1 MNHIIIYDISDIYFQ
16 TFFVHVKAKNIFIH
30 PKYSGYSA
38 CLEGTAKEIKACE
51 LALKA
56 IGNHDLCMIQ
66 TYLGHQKPKVW
77 APICL
82 PDENWKH
89 GEACHVSG
97 WGASNPI
104 TGSIRLN
111 SRVHWTPQVQASKR
125 LVKACNCILCR
136 ADILTKF

>member
-1 MNHIIIYDISDIYFQ
+1 
-16 TFFVHVKAKNIFIH
+16 
-30 PKYSGYSA
+30 
-38 CLEGTAKEIKACE
+38 
-51 LALKA
+51 
-56 IGNHDLCMIQ
+56 MIR

-82 PDENWKH
+82 PDKNWKH

-111 SRVHWTPQVQASKR
+111 SPVKLTFRVLGLSR
-125 LVKACNCILCR
+125 LQYGFRLRPKSISWIHER
-136 ADILTKF
+136 IQFEYIW

>member
-1 MNHIIIYDISDIYFQ
+1 
-16 TFFVHVKAKNIFIH
+16 
-30 PKYSGYSA
+30 
-38 CLEGTAKEIKACE
+38 
-51 LALKA
+51 
-56 IGNHDLCMIQ
+56 MIR

-82 PDENWKH
+82 PDKNWKH

-111 SRVHWTPQVQASKR
+111 NTVKLTFRVQDQNKPRASRLR
-125 LVKACNCILCR
+125 LQYEFRLKTEKYFL
-136 ADILTKF
+136 DS

>member
-1 MNHIIIYDISDIYFQ
+1 MNHIIWSIFILCFK
-16 TFFVHVKAKNIFIH
+16 TFFVHVKAKDIFIH
-30 PKYSGYSA
+30 PKYSGYSV
-38 CLEGTAKEIKACE
+38 CEGTASEIKECE
-51 LALKA
+51 LALRD
-56 IGNHDLCMIQ
+56 IGNHDLCMIR

-82 PDENWKH
+82 PDKNWKH

-111 SRVHWTPQVQASKR
+111 STVKLTFRVQARIKSR
-125 LVKACNCILCR
+125 ACDFSRVCKTL
-136 ADILTKF
+136 L

>member
-1 MNHIIIYDISDIYFQ
+1 M
-16 TFFVHVKAKNIFIH
+16 KAKNIFIH
-30 PKYSGYSA
+30 PKYSGHSA

-51 LALKA
+51 LALKE
-56 IGNHDLCMIQ
+56 IGNHDLCMIR

-82 PDENWKH
+82 PDKNWKH

-111 SRVHWTPQVQASKR
+111 STVKLTFRVQARIKSR
-125 LVKACNCILCR
+125 ACDFSRVCKTL
-136 ADILTKF
+136 L